1 MREKTETALP
11 HACNAASPAL
21 QAGWR
26 GRIESSAWSVADQ
39 GVVSLGNFGTG
50 LMLGR
55 NLAPAEFGVYGVV
68 LGAMLFLNNI
78 QGSLINYPLSVHGAT
93 GDPEGLRRL
102 TGMSLLL
109 TGVLVIPMA
118 IGIAWAAWAVKL
130 LMLAPWIL
138 AALILWQFQETL
150 RRALMSQMRH
160 RDAVWGDAISYLGQ
174 AFLIAALIQIGKL
187 NLPNV
192 FAAIAL
198 TSLLAAA
205 VQWWQIK
212 PRSASR
218 FEITDRASACW
229 NLGRWTALSN
239 MAGVVNLQVVLWTL
253 AAVHGAAEAAKL
265 SALGLILGVMHP
277 ALFSVGN
284 LIVPASAKA
293 VRTGGAAGAKRV
305 ALSYGALGGL
315 LVVPFYLLLIL
326 EPQLALR
333 CFYGN
338 ASPYL
343 ALQLPLRLFAAAYVM
358 SYIATIQSA
367 LLNGMARSRSA
378 LVIQLAMVAGTL
390 AVTLPLAVLG
400 GVSWSLAGACISTL
414 AGVFAGSLLLRA
426 RVRDRRHNLFFVT
439 DDTAGMPAAA

>member
-1 MREKTETALP
+1 MREKAETALP
-11 HACNAASPAL
+11 HPCDPASPVL
-21 QAGWR
+21 EPSWR
-26 GRIESSAWSVADQ
+26 GRLESSAWGVTDQ
-39 GVVSLGNFGTG
+39 GVVSLGNFATG

-93 GDPEGLRRL
+93 GDPEALRRL

-109 TGVLVIPMA
+109 TAVLVVPMA

-130 LMLAPWIL
+130 LTLAPWIL
-138 AALILWQFQETL
+138 AALVLWQFQETL

-160 RDAVWGDAISYLGQ
+160 RDAVWGDAVSYLGQ
-174 AFLIAALIQIGKL
+174 ALLIGILIQTGKL
-187 NLPNV
+187 TLPNV

-198 TSLLAAA
+198 TSLLAAG

-218 FEITDRASACW
+218 FEIANRASACW
-229 NLGRWTALSN
+229 SLGRWTVLGN
-239 MAGVVNLQVVLWTL
+239 MASLVNIQVVLWTL
-253 AAVHGAAEAAKL
+253 AAVHGTAEAAKL
-265 SALGLILGVMHP
+265 LALGTILGITHP

-284 LIVPASAKA
+284 LLVPASAKA
-293 VRTGGAAGAKRV
+293 MRVGGATSAKRV
-305 ALSYGALGGL
+305 AMGYGAIGGL
-315 LVVPFYLLLIL
+315 LVVPFYLLLAL
-326 EPQLALR
+326 EPRLALR

-343 ALQLPLRLFAAAYVM
+343 ALELPLRLFAAAYVL
-358 SYIATIQSA
+358 SYVATVQSA

-390 AVTLPLAVLG
+390 AVTLPLAVFG
-400 GVSWSLAGACISTL
+400 GVSWSLAGACVSTL
-414 AGVFAGSLLLRA
+414 AGVFAGSVLLRA
-426 RVRDRRHNLFFVT
+426 RVRNRQHDFFVT
-439 DDTAGMPAAA
+439 DDTAVMPAAA